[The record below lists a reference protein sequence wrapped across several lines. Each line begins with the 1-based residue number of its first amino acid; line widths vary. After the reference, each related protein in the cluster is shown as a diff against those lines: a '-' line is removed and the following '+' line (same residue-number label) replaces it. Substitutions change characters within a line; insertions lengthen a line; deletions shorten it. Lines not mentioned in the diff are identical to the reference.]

1 MGNNERKEK
10 RGRDGGRNTNRRNR
24 RSTWRDLLS
33 MRAMI
38 TSGLSVSMKV
48 SASCTL
54 DVASSSSAMPSLTG
68 SSVHSLDR
76 RHAVSF
82 KSRTCFRIPSSSNP
96 SETVMLLK
104 ICELHMLCCWESKSC
119 CNWTFSP
126 CAPNAFQD
134 LEGCLRREGIVL
146 QVRIL
151 GLYAR
156 WGRTLHLRFSVETLL
171 Q

>member
-1 MGNNERKEK
+1 
-10 RGRDGGRNTNRRNR
+10 
-24 RSTWRDLLS
+24 

-82 KSRTCFRIPSSSNP
+82 KSRTCFRIRSSSNP

-104 ICELHMLCCWESKSC
+104 ICELHMVCWRESKSC

-126 CAPNAFQD
+126 WAPNVFQD

-151 GLYAR
+151 GLYAG
-156 WGRTLHLRFSVETLL
+156 WGRTLQLRFSVETLL